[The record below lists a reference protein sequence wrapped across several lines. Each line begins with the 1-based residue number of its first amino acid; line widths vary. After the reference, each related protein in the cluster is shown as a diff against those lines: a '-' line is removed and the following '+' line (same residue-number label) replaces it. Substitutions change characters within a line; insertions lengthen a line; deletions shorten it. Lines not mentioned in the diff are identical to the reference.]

1 MVMLPNT
8 FWGLIVKIMA
18 NFWYK
23 IVKVVLFFLLSFKC
37 LKLTEVMWAY
47 QWFLLSIGTQVGTLL
62 LHASARGLQSTF
74 TGNVWIIGEL

>member
-1 MVMLPNT
+1 MLPNT

-23 IVKVVLFFLLSFKC
+23 IVKVVLFFLLFFKC
-37 LKLTEVMWAY
+37 LKLTVVMWAY
-47 QWFLLSIGTQVGTLL
+47 QWFSLSIGTQVGTLL
-62 LHASARGLQSTF
+62 LLASARGLQSTF